1 MKKVLLTVV
10 VLLVLIV
17 GAVFSSYNGLVSMNE
32 NVNGK
37 WSQVETQLQRRSDLI
52 PNLVNTVKGYS
63 THEEKVFDDVAN
75 ARAKLAGAQSVQ
87 DAAAANGELSGALTR
102 LLALSENYPNLKAN
116 TNFIQ
121 LQDELAGTENRLAVA
136 RKDYN
141 DTVQAFNAKI
151 KTVPTSIIA
160 GLTGFTARSYFQAEQ
175 GAQKAPQVK
184 F

>member
-1 MKKVLLTVV
+1 MKKGLVVFFAV
-10 VLLVLIV
+10 VLLLAGWIF
-17 GAVFSSYNGLVSMNE
+17 GSYNGVVTANE

-63 THEEKVFDDVAN
+63 AHESQVFTDVAN
-75 ARAKLAGAQSVQ
+75 ARARLAGARNVTE
-87 DAAAANGELSGALTR
+87 AAQANGELSGALSR
-102 LLALSENYPNLKAN
+102 LLAISENYPQLKAN

-141 DTVQAFNAKI
+141 DAAQAYNAKL
-151 KTVPTSIIA
+151 KSVPTVFVA
-160 GLTGFTARSYFQAEQ
+160 RLMGFTERSYFKADAQAQ
-175 GAQKAPQVK
+175 SAPQVK

>member
-102 LLALSENYPNLKAN
+102 LLALSENYPNLKSSYRMSW
-116 TNFIQ
+116 
-121 LQDELAGTENRLAVA
+121 LAR
-136 RKDYN
+136 R
-141 DTVQAFNAKI
+141 
-151 KTVPTSIIA
+151 IA
-160 GLTGFTARSYFQAEQ
+160 W
-175 GAQKAPQVK
+175 P
-184 F
+184 

>member
-75 ARAKLAGAQSVQ
+75 ARAKLAGASRCRMQRRQ
-87 DAAAANGELSGALTR
+87 M
-102 LLALSENYPNLKAN
+102 ENYP
-116 TNFIQ
+116 
-121 LQDELAGTENRLAVA
+121 GH
-136 RKDYN
+136 
-141 DTVQAFNAKI
+141 
-151 KTVPTSIIA
+151 
-160 GLTGFTARSYFQAEQ
+160 
-175 GAQKAPQVK
+175 
-184 F
+184 